1 MEKTRKCYRYFICLS
16 ILLGIL
22 FVIVFLRLHSGFEYP
37 SQENVRSFLQ
47 DLLYPLIVG
56 FVLSISITI
65 TLKCIIDDL
74 EWKLASLEVGIEGL
88 NKKKKNL
95 EIDK

>member
-16 ILLGIL
+16 IFLGIL
-22 FVIVFLRLHSGFEYP
+22 FAIVFLRLHSGFEYP
-37 SQENVRSFLQ
+37 SQENLRSLLQ
-47 DLLYPLIVG
+47 DFLYPLIAG
-56 FVLSISITI
+56 FVLSVSITI
-65 TLKCIIDDL
+65 ALKCIIDDL
-74 EWKLASLEVGIEGL
+74 EWKLASLEVDIAGL

>member
-22 FVIVFLRLHSGFEYP
+22 FVIVFKRLHSGFEYP
-37 SQENVRSFLQ
+37 SQENLRNFLLDCQ
-47 DLLYPLIVG
+47 YPLIVG

-65 TLKCIIDDL
+65 VIKCIINDL
-74 EWKLASLEVGIEGL
+74 EWKLASLEVEIAGS
-88 NKKKKNL
+88 NKKMKTLK
-95 EIDK
+95 